1 VLVVSVMGFA
11 GVKNVAA
18 QAVEASECCVNL
30 LKPIGARAL
39 SLGNAVVARV
49 SPDGMFANPALLGPI
64 SEDEFLIHNANSSI
78 VDSNTFTLLI
88 STDVGNFAL
97 SYRLNDLGETEV
109 TEGPQSLGT
118 IALLEHVVIAT
129 YAAQIAVGL
138 SAGISYKLF
147 QFRLDCNGFCGTEP
161 FSATTHMIDAGAH
174 LRPAAVPGL
183 ELGASLV
190 NVGFAL
196 QVFNEAQADPSPAR
210 LRLGAAYEVLQH
222 MRQDSIA
229 KLWLSVDAINRTS
242 SLGSPLV
249 SIGLELVLEETLFV
263 RAGHGGGSGD
273 IGGTGLGVGL
283 RYDRF
288 DLSVAKSF
296 TSSSFDSDPFQI
308 TFGVRF

>member
-1 VLVVSVMGFA
+1 M
-11 GVKNVAA
+11 AA
-18 QAVEASECCVNL
+18 QDVEAGECCVNL

-49 SPDGMFANPALLGPI
+49 SPDGLFTNPALLGPI
-64 SEDEFLIHNANSSI
+64 SEDEFLIHNANTSF

-88 STDVGNFAL
+88 STEVGTFAL

-109 TEGPQSLGT
+109 TEGPQALGT
-118 IALLEHVVIAT
+118 IALLEHIVIAT
-129 YAAQIAVGL
+129 YAARIAAGL

-174 LRPAAVPGL
+174 LRPAALPGL
-183 ELGASLV
+183 ELGASII
-190 NVGFAL
+190 NVGFSL

-210 LRLGAAYEVLQH
+210 VRFGAAYEVLQH

-229 KLWLSVDAINRTS
+229 QLWVSLDVVNKTT

-249 SIGLELVLEETLFV
+249 NVGLELILEETLFV
-263 RAGHGGGSGD
+263 RAGHGGGTGD

-296 TSSSFDSDPFQI
+296 TSALFENDPFQI